1 MGRDKQRSRHFSD
14 YVLQIPMDAIQAMRH
29 KVSASCGNKK
39 VIACVNCLRELY
51 CITVKVQLSSTI
63 HWLQILPL
71 ATKSYGMG
79 THPKIDLISLLLGES
94 AAVWC
99 SELKKKV
106 TTGSGD
112 ECVIA
117 AMDQWY
123 ITYGEAEG
131 MQISSNLM
139 LKKFLVS
146 LGILM
151 VSLVSLR
158 SYGIRAVST
167 SGLRASRISSGG
179 ECHGLGRPIAQ
190 WVGQKTGSNW

>member
-79 THPKIDLISLLLGES
+79 THPKIDLISLLLEES

-131 MQISSNLM
+131 MQISSSLM
-139 LKKFLVS
+139 LKKFL
-146 LGILM
+146 
-151 VSLVSLR
+151 
-158 SYGIRAVST
+158 
-167 SGLRASRISSGG
+167 
-179 ECHGLGRPIAQ
+179 CH
-190 WVGQKTGSNW
+190 WES